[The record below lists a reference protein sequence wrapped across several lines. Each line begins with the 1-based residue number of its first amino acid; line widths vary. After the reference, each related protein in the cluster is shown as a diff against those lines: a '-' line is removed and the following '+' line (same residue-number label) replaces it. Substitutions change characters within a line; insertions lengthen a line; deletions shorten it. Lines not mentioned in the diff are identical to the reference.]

1 MLQDLEKLPRF
12 DQRDDLLEAY
22 TAVRDEPG
30 ILLRVKIVVHPC
42 PDYDNVCLLSTLRSV
57 HV

>member
-12 DQRDDLLEAY
+12 DQRDDLLEAD

-30 ILLRVKIVVHPC
+30 ILLRVK
-42 PDYDNVCLLSTLRSV
+42 SGSKS
-57 HV
+57 